1 MSVFLPEAKDPE
13 RPEAVVRIGNE
24 DELVVG
30 IADGVHRSA
39 GERFRHILRAEG
51 EVEGALPLSARGL
64 GRQRPNRGGR
74 EGRRGGHRA
83 DKAATVVDAGGEV
96 GAKAGEVVTK
106 KRGGGCEGVGVGE
119 RRRRLH
125 WDGRHG
131 ESGMSVR
138 HISLFLLWPSLFS
151 SCNTLILLAW
161 LLGMSCDLGI
171 SERICLL
178 PPLSP
183 SF

>member
-51 EVEGALPLSARGL
+51 EVEGALPLSARGI

-74 EGRRGGHRA
+74 EGRWGGHRA
-83 DKAATVVDAGGEV
+83 DKAATVVDASGEV

-125 WDGRHG
+125 WDGRQG
-131 ESGMSVR
+131 ESRMSVR
-138 HISLFLLWPSLFS
+138 HISPSFCYACRCLVPV
-151 SCNTLILLAW
+151 TLILAW

-171 SERICLL
+171 SQRICLL